1 MQETGGMI
9 QMRIMMVEI
18 GKEPR
23 MAEIPHTLESM
34 QRVVGG
40 YIQAVCPWQD
50 PVALVCNEEGLLM
63 GLPLNRMITDADG
76 IVGNFFLCGIGAE
89 DFEDMP
95 EQLVDKYMELMRL

>member
-1 MQETGGMI
+1 MKI
-9 QMRIMMVEI
+9 IMVEV
-18 GKEPR
+18 GKEPYVTN
-23 MAEIPHTLESM
+23 IPHTLENM
-34 QRVVGG
+34 QKAVGG

-95 EQLVDKYMELMRL
+95 EHLVDKYTELLRL